1 MAKPRIEGRLGTV
14 VQSARLAG
22 TRCLATVTMT
32 DPVQELVH
40 DHADINRRVLA
51 LGAAIRALD
60 RNDASGMAV
69 ALVNQLGELRE
80 LLFLHFAREEEALF
94 PFVAEA
100 VPDLARQV
108 HDTALAHD
116 AICGGLARMYHLAAA
131 NAELN
136 VILTVF
142 ARFEAAYGSHAEA
155 EGELLRQ
162 LTGRLDIAQ
171 RAQLAELVRGL

>member
-1 MAKPRIEGRLGTV
+1 MI
-14 VQSARLAG
+14 
-22 TRCLATVTMT
+22 
-32 DPVQELVH
+32 DPVQDLVH

-60 RNDASGMAV
+60 RNNASGMAV
-69 ALVNQLGELRE
+69 ALVSQLGELRE

-100 VPDLARQV
+100 VPELAGQV
-108 HDTALAHD
+108 HDMALAHD
-116 AICGGLARMYHLAAA
+116 AICGALARMYHLAAA

-136 VILTVF
+136 VILAVF
-142 ARFEAAYGSHAEA
+142 ARFEAAYASHAEA
-155 EGELLRQ
+155 EAELLRR
-162 LTGRLDIAQ
+162 LTGRLDGAQ